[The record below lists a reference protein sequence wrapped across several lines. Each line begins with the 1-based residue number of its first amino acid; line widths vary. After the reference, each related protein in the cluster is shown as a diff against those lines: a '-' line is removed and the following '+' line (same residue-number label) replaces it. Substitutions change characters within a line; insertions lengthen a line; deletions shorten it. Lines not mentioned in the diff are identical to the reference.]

1 MRNGEER
8 GKDVFSGLATH
19 DFQRAYQK
27 SFFHAILKKI
37 TGKGSGLLSFDA
49 IRRSLD
55 VEGETDRG
63 MREVE
68 IDKIIG
74 SLSRYED
81 FDESFLPRQT
91 HTRGRWQAIDKAL
104 MRGEFLPPVELYKIG
119 DFFFVIDGNHRVSV
133 AREKGQKF
141 IDAHIRE
148 LEIPFPI
155 SGEFNWQSIQ
165 LKQGKANFLKR
176 TRLNELKPEVDINLT
191 IAGQYHKLLDH
202 IDVHRYYLSQTQQM
216 EISYQDAVLS
226 WVDNIY
232 LPMIDVIREQK
243 IMGLF
248 PDRSESDLYVWI
260 IEHLAYI
267 QQRFPSGIGFREAAR
282 DFSRKRKSI
291 WEKIKKFL
299 KYNS

>member
-1 MRNGEER
+1 MSDEER
-8 GKDVFSGLATH
+8 RDKDIFSGLAAH

-27 SFFHAILKKI
+27 SFFRAILKKI
-37 TGKGSGLLSFDA
+37 TGKESGLLSFDA

-55 VEGETDRG
+55 IEGETDRG

-68 IDKIIG
+68 IGRIIG
-74 SLSRYED
+74 SLSRYDD

-104 MRGEFLPPVELYKIG
+104 MRGEYLPPVELYKIG

-133 AREKGQKF
+133 AREKGQRY

-155 SGEFNWQSIQ
+155 SGEFNWEDIL
-165 LKQGKANFLKR
+165 LKQGKVNFSRK
-176 TRLNELKPEVDINLT
+176 TRLNELRPDIQINIT
-191 IAGQYHKLLDH
+191 IPGQYHKLLEH
-202 IDVHRYYLSQTQQM
+202 IDVHRYYLSQTQER
-216 EISYQDAVLS
+216 EIPYQEAVLS

-232 LPMIDVIREQK
+232 LPMVDVIREQE
-243 IMGLF
+243 ILDLF
-248 PDRSESDLYVWI
+248 PNRTESDLYVWI

-267 QQRFPSGIGFREAAR
+267 QHHFPSGIGFREAAV
-282 DFSRKRKSI
+282 DFAQKRSSI
-291 WEKIKKFL
+291 FEKIRKFL
-299 KYNS
+299 NLDS

>member
-1 MRNGEER
+1 MSNGEER
-8 GKDVFSGLATH
+8 DKDVFSGLAVH

-27 SFFHAILKKI
+27 SFFRAILKKI
-37 TGKGSGLLSFDA
+37 TGKESGLFSFDA

-63 MREVE
+63 LREVE

-74 SLSRYED
+74 SLSRYDE

-104 MRGEFLPPVELYKIG
+104 MRGEHLPPVELYKIG

-165 LKQGKANFLKR
+165 LKQGKVNFLKR
-176 TRLNELKPEVDINLT
+176 TRLNEIKPEVDIHLT
-191 IAGQYHKLLDH
+191 IAGQYHKLLEH

-226 WVDNIY
+226 WVDNIFS
-232 LPMIDVIREQK
+232 PMIDVIREQK
-243 IMGLF
+243 IMSHF
-248 PDRSESDLYVWI
+248 PDRTESDLYVWI

-267 QQRFPSGIGFREAAR
+267 KQRFPSGIGFHEAAS

-299 KYNS
+299 KF